1 MAVIDGDNYAFEIQ
15 LRSLNLT
22 IVLKKC
28 TGAFGNEGKKE
39 TIRCTYSLKKEL
51 GHYTAHPHCSKY

>member
-22 IVLKKC
+22 TVLKKC
-28 TGAFGNEGKKE
+28 TGAFGKRKHNN
-39 TIRCTYSLKKEL
+39 
-51 GHYTAHPHCSKY
+51 